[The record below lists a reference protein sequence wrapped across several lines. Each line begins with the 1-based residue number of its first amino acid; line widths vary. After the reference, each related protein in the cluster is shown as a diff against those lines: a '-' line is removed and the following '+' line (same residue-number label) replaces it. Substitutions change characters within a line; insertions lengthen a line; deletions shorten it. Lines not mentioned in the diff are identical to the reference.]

1 MSRPPGHSPAVSNA
15 ASPTQAP
22 FTLRDGLNIAL
33 FDWPL
38 EHQNRHQRRGVV
50 LIVHGLGEHA
60 WRYDAMAQRLN
71 EWGFHVRAFDLRG
84 HGGSGGARGVL
95 PTDDALLEDVAEIV
109 EDTQLHM
116 NKPWGCPLIL
126 LGHSMGGL
134 IAATLVQ
141 RGLVAVDRLVLSSP
155 AFDAGIGPVQKKLI
169 RLLKRWAP
177 NLALSNGLDARGI
190 SHDPAVVAA
199 YQSDPLVHGRISA
212 RLADFIDRN
221 GPQVVAAAPT
231 WTLPT
236 LLLYAGMDRLVRPA
250 GSRAFA
256 AMAPKELVTSRC
268 LEGQFHEIFNEAD
281 ASEAY
286 GALQQWLADQVPEI
300 AVG

>member
-1 MSRPPGHSPAVSNA
+1 MTT
-15 ASPTQAP
+15 PTQTP
-22 FTLRDGLNIAL
+22 FTLRDGINIAL
-33 FDWPL
+33 IDWSVSHP
-38 EHQNRHQRRGVV
+38 QRARGVV

-60 WRYDAMAQRLN
+60 WRYDAMAEILN
-71 EWGFHVRAFDLRG
+71 GWGFHVRAYDQRG
-84 HGGSGGARGVL
+84 HGGSGGARGTL
-95 PTDDALLEDVAEIV
+95 PYDDALLDDLVEII

-116 NKPWGCPLIL
+116 TKHWHCPLIL

-141 RGLVAVDRLVLSSP
+141 RGLAQVDKLVLSSP
-155 AFDAGIGPVQKKLI
+155 ALDAGIGPVQKKLI

-177 NLALSNGLDARGI
+177 NLTLPNGLDVQGL

-199 YQSDPLVHGRISA
+199 YQNDPMVHSRISA
-212 RLADFIDRN
+212 RLADFIDSN

-231 WTLPT
+231 WTKPT
-236 LLLYAGMDRLVRPA
+236 LLLYAGMDRLVRPE

-256 AMAPKELVTSRC
+256 AVAPHEAVSSHC

-281 ASEAY
+281 PTKAY
-286 GALQQWLADQVPEI
+286 GELRRWLESQTPV
-300 AVG
+300 V